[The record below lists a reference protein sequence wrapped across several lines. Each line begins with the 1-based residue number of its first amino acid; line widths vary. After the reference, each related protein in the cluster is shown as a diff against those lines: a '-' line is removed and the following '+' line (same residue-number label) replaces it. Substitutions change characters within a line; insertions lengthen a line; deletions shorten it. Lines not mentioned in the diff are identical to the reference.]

1 MISATYNFDTFI
13 VGTQEGYN
21 YKLYFYEEEQMNG
34 GQPIAAPGL
43 TLEGTGKVKSVR
55 YLSPQKDITGSNL
68 GFEEMMGNTNTF
80 PFSD

>member
-1 MISATYNFDTFI
+1 
-13 VGTQEGYN
+13 
-21 YKLYFYEEEQMNG
+21 MNG